1 MILKEWNFNQIA
13 RGYGYSSKEE
23 YIKDLHVPSLSK
35 FSETTLAKL
44 VGGEVTTQGVWD
56 VTVEVPPKGK
66 HWSERIEIRGLG
78 NNNVYFNPS
87 TDNGANRPFVL
98 ENFKKKLS
106 DITSYV
112 FFDYRDLLNECG
124 DVKLYEI
131 PVEVVKQYWE
141 EGKLGTRT
149 SISVRKRKKDNKS
162 QFDDLFPYEDFKLI
176 IGDKNEKI

>member
-13 RGYGYSSKEE
+13 KGYGYSSKEE

-131 PVEVVKQYWE
+131 PVEIVKQYWE

-176 IGDKNEKI
+176 IGEKNNE

>member
-13 RGYGYSSKEE
+13 SGYGYSSKEE

-98 ENFKKKLS
+98 ENFETCCENPPK
-106 DITSYV
+106 
-112 FFDYRDLLNECG
+112 
-124 DVKLYEI
+124 
-131 PVEVVKQYWE
+131 
-141 EGKLGTRT
+141 
-149 SISVRKRKKDNKS
+149 
-162 QFDDLFPYEDFKLI
+162 
-176 IGDKNEKI
+176 

>member
-13 RGYGYSSKEE
+13 SGYGYSSKEE

-131 PVEVVKQYWE
+131 PVEVVNQYWE

-149 SISVRKRKKDNKS
+149 SISVKKRKKDNKCTRTS
-162 QFDDLFPYEDFKLI
+162 
-176 IGDKNEKI
+176 NEPA

>member
-13 RGYGYSSKEE
+13 KGYGYSSKEE

-56 VTVEVPPKGK
+56 VTVEVPPKGR

-98 ENFKKKLS
+98 ENFKKKLG

-131 PVEVVKQYWE
+131 PVEIVKQYWE

-149 SISVRKRKKDNKS
+149 SISVKKRKKDNKS

-176 IGDKNEKI
+176 IGEKNNE